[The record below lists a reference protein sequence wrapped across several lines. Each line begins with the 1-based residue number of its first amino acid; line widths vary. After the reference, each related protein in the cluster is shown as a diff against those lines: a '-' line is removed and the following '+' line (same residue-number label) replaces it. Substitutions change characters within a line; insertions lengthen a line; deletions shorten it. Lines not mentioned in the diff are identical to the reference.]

1 LKLEKKSNIGG
12 NCKKKLKIFPK
23 SAFYPNRLALKA
35 HLAAIEG
42 VLTQVNAP
50 PAASGRDG
58 GGGRSNPLFAILLP
72 VLPKFFQ
79 LNRFIFDCIF
89 LILLIIIII
98 GSKIYM

>member
-1 LKLEKKSNIGG
+1 LKKSQILAEIA
-12 NCKKKLKIFPK
+12 KKLKILPK

-50 PAASGRDG
+50 PAASARDG
-58 GGGRSNPLFAILLP
+58 GGGRSNTLFAILLP
-72 VLPKFFQ
+72 VMPKFFQ

-89 LILLIIIII
+89 
-98 GSKIYM
+98 